1 MRPARRVFVFVS
13 FLLAAACGSGQ
24 GSQPNARI
32 LPVESLPVQGLSLAD
47 PQGQCVAL
55 KSFVEGFSAQHASS
69 RYGGVQCSDDGSTG
83 LLKLSFEFKAKNS
96 DDAGRVIVRRLKT
109 SQPFEVFL
117 CRIVRKAGQEPAS
130 SCSGIEGGAKGK
142 GVPKAWRE
150 NPLRLDDFVYSLQDF
165 MQR

>member
-32 LPVESLPVQGLSLAD
+32 LPVEGLPVQGLSLAE

-55 KSFVEGFSAQHASS
+55 KSFVEGFSTQHASS

-83 LLKLSFEFKAKNS
+83 LLNLSFEFKAKNS

-130 SCSGIEGGAKGK
+130 TCSGVAGGVKGE
-142 GVPKAWRE
+142 GVPKSWRKS
-150 NPLRLDDFVYSLQDF
+150 PFQMDDFVYSLQDF
-165 MQR
+165 VTR